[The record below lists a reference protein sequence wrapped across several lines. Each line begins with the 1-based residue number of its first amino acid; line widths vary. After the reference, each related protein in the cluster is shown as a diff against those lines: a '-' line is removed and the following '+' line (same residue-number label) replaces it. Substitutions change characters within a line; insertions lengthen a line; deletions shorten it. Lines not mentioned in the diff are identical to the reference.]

1 MGQPSASIE
10 SSLGGQHESIGSL
23 KNINSAEH
31 RLRTIEMI
39 SKFREDKIRKE
50 FFKLECDLKAQEEQE
65 RIERQKQAIKRQYLK
80 KQRVKIEEYNRKK

>member
-1 MGQPSASIE
+1 M
-10 SSLGGQHESIGSL
+10 

-50 FFKLECDLKAQEEQE
+50 FFKLECDLKAQEE
-65 RIERQKQAIKRQYLK
+65 
-80 KQRVKIEEYNRKK
+80 